1 MIRFFRVCKGM
12 GNGLKTSSFTKDFNE
27 IGIRNMLQR
36 LFKDRLLIV
45 LVVLV
50 VIIRIF
56 SLNEAWVESC
66 YTYGFYPVIS
76 KVLRFIT
83 GWIPFSIGDLLYVAA
98 FIWLLTKVWKV
109 IALARRKELKSYLS
123 WQLFSKYLKLIL
135 LVYCIFNLF
144 WGLNY
149 YRQGIATQLG
159 LDVKPYGKTE
169 LVELTCILQQ
179 QLNRYADQIDSIERD
194 KLNNNRLLFNR
205 ADSVYRQTVNSYS
218 FLSYP
223 PPSQKPSMFSS
234 IGHYFGFT
242 GYYNPFTG
250 EAQLKTTVPVFLKPF
265 IICHE
270 MGHQL
275 GYAKEN
281 EANFI
286 SYLSCKSSTDVDFK
300 YSVYFDL
307 YRYALNNLVSIDP
320 WQALAISKGVH
331 QRVKTDMRTLRAY
344 FQRTKNP
351 VEPLMN
357 KAYDQYL
364 KMNNQPKGFQTYN
377 EVVAWL
383 IAYQKKFGSE
393 AI

>member
-1 MIRFFRVCKGM
+1 M

-307 YRYALNNLVSIDP
+307 
-320 WQALAISKGVH
+320 
-331 QRVKTDMRTLRAY
+331 
-344 FQRTKNP
+344 
-351 VEPLMN
+351 
-357 KAYDQYL
+357 
-364 KMNNQPKGFQTYN
+364 
-377 EVVAWL
+377 
-383 IAYQKKFGSE
+383 
-393 AI
+393 

>member
-1 MIRFFRVCKGM
+1 M

>member
-1 MIRFFRVCKGM
+1 M
-12 GNGLKTSSFTKDFNE
+12 GNWLKTSSFTKDFNE

-109 IALARRKELKSYLS
+109 IALARRKELESYLS

-223 PPSQKPSMFSS
+223 PPSQKPSIFSS